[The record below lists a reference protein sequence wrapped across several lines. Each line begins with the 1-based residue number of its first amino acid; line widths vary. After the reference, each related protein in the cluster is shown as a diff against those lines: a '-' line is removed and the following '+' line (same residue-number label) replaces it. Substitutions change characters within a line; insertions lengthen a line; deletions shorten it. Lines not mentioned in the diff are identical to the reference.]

1 METDATLTVEFL
13 NSVSQHLS
21 NRAPKM
27 EYRVTILDSGKVSIL
42 PDLWFCKS
50 RYDRK
55 ESSKMLLAEHV
66 ARMHLEDV
74 AYFAHSDGSI
84 YIPKLVSGVYRYK
97 YTSTKK
103 SRHWVKEKEI
113 THESKKC

>member
-1 METDATLTVEFL
+1 
-13 NSVSQHLS
+13 
-21 NRAPKM
+21 
-27 EYRVTILDSGKVSIL
+27 
-42 PDLWFCKS
+42 
-50 RYDRK
+50 
-55 ESSKMLLAEHV
+55 MLLAEHV

-113 THESKKC
+113 THESKKVLKL